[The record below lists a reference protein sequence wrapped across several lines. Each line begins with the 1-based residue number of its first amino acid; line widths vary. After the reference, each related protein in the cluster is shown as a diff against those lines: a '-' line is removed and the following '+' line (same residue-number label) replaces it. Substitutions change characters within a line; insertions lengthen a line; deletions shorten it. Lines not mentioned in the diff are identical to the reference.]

1 SATSVKNYCYA
12 KRQFRTF
19 TIRNILSVSPI
30 RRGAWLMKP
39 NKLTPGH
46 NVMWECSRM
55 MLPEHVEAI
64 LEWQKGLEKV
74 KKPIIDEQQW
84 TEFAHIIQEAK
95 ACKRRIKITIWKD
108 GIFDEIVGWVHN

>member
-1 SATSVKNYCYA
+1 
-12 KRQFRTF
+12 
-19 TIRNILSVSPI
+19 
-30 RRGAWLMKP
+30 
-39 NKLTPGH
+39 
-46 NVMWECSRM
+46 MWESSRM

-108 GIFDEIVGWVHN
+108 GIFDEIVGWVHNVDPQLKRIRLNIDEIDVDYVKFSDITGIEPMD